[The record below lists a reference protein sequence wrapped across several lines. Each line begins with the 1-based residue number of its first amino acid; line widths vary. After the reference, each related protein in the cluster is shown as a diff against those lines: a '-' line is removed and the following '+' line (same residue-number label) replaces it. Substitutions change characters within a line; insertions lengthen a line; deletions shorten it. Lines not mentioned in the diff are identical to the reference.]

1 LPPRAVTP
9 APAVRPLPY
18 IFVWLPAAG
27 AHVQCFELLL
37 GWTPEAFEVSA
48 EVFGVPEQPLNFAP
62 PGVTFVAA
70 EADALVLEDALAWV
84 LAEADELSSAFFAW
98 PLFSADAEV
107 SVDADTD
114 TVAVALAESLAA

>member
-1 LPPRAVTP
+1 VRLAVTG
-9 APAVRPLPY
+9 AVERCALA
-18 IFVWLPAAG
+18 AAG
-27 AHVQCFELLL
+27 GDACAGGQAAAVHLRLLL